1 MQKAGDN
8 IPRLCSVK
16 PLQLPSLIQLS
27 SSLPRCL
34 SQSPSQFDH
43 RCGLRRKHLLP
54 VQNLPF
60 VHGYERFLDSARD
73 VVFFLAFFKPDHF
86 YLTNCKVWFFLKNL
100 HKADHFF
107 SLLSIDLF
115 LRLAPAFLPSSRHT
129 VNRHIMIL
137 LSVYFIL

>member
-43 RCGLRRKHLLP
+43 RYRICHPHK
-54 VQNLPF
+54 F

-115 LRLAPAFLPSSRHT
+115 LRLAPAFLQSSRHT